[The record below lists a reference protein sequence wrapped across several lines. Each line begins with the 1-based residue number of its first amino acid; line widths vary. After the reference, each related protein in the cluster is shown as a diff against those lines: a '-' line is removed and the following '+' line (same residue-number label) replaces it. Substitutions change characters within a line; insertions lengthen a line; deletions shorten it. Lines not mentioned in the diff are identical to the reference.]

1 MRLDDETYQDRAEE
15 GLALAAEAERL
26 RGEEAIAASERAIE
40 TLVRVPR
47 GFEDK
52 RRAEALRR
60 LAHLT
65 LVFGG
70 RVIVAVQPAALSVS
84 LGRDVFGDKSEWVCR
99 GLLLQGTVLNAVRNL
114 TDGMSCFEAA
124 YDMAQAMES
133 PLLMS
138 MAAANM
144 GATMYEL
151 ARYAQAL
158 KMFEMA
164 LELAPA
170 QGSSR
175 AADWRRASALSNI
188 ATCQIHLMDYEAGL
202 STIKA
207 AVALMSDAT
216 EPGECSSRA
225 LAESSYIRL
234 LLRVGRLAEAQ
245 QRLPTCTSFAER
257 SGFAVA
263 LLHSELVAGLCGICS
278 GQADIGLSR
287 IFKAVDKA
295 RRLPDALRDA
305 LLTAIFALE
314 HQGDNAGA
322 MSFQREFAM
331 RIRLAHREADVRS
344 RYLPSM
350 LREGGDINTTLSR
363 QDSRFQEELRKQVGT
378 EQRLISLALQA
389 DGPIDPDGFH
399 IFRVGELSRLL
410 AKEVGLADS
419 QADDIAAGARLC
431 DIGMVGVPETAR
443 VKQTFLDAEE
453 REFVLRHTLEGALLI
468 ASSNVSYALI
478 AELIARHHHER
489 WDGNGYPD
497 KLRGEAIPQE
507 ARIVALGDAFDV
519 MTHERPY
526 STARSIVDALRE
538 LEQNGGSQFD
548 PVLTMAFT
556 TMIRRLMGEHGDLDA
571 FLIAKVADMPLARAR
586 RRAQML
592 RAV

>member
-188 ATCQIHLMDYEAGL
+188 ATCQIHLMEYEAGL
-202 STIKA
+202 STIEA

-216 EPGECSSRA
+216 EPSECSSRT

-263 LLHSELVAGLCGICS
+263 LLHSELVAGLCEICS

-350 LREGGDINTTLSR
+350 LREGGDINATLSR
-363 QDSRFQEELRKQVGT
+363 QDSRFREELRKQVGT
-378 EQRLISLALQA
+378 EQRLLSLALQA

-410 AKEVGLADS
+410 AKEVGLSDS

-431 DIGMVGVPETAR
+431 DIGMVGVPETTR

>member
-188 ATCQIHLMDYEAGL
+188 ATC
-202 STIKA
+202 
-207 AVALMSDAT
+207 
-216 EPGECSSRA
+216 
-225 LAESSYIRL
+225 
-234 LLRVGRLAEAQ
+234 
-245 QRLPTCTSFAER
+245 
-257 SGFAVA
+257 
-263 LLHSELVAGLCGICS
+263 
-278 GQADIGLSR
+278 
-287 IFKAVDKA
+287 
-295 RRLPDALRDA
+295 
-305 LLTAIFALE
+305 
-314 HQGDNAGA
+314 
-322 MSFQREFAM
+322 
-331 RIRLAHREADVRS
+331 
-344 RYLPSM
+344 
-350 LREGGDINTTLSR
+350 
-363 QDSRFQEELRKQVGT
+363 RFT
-378 EQRLISLALQA
+378 
-389 DGPIDPDGFH
+389 
-399 IFRVGELSRLL
+399 
-410 AKEVGLADS
+410 
-419 QADDIAAGARLC
+419 
-431 DIGMVGVPETAR
+431 
-443 VKQTFLDAEE
+443 
-453 REFVLRHTLEGALLI
+453 
-468 ASSNVSYALI
+468 
-478 AELIARHHHER
+478 
-489 WDGNGYPD
+489 
-497 KLRGEAIPQE
+497 
-507 ARIVALGDAFDV
+507 
-519 MTHERPY
+519 
-526 STARSIVDALRE
+526 
-538 LEQNGGSQFD
+538 
-548 PVLTMAFT
+548 
-556 TMIRRLMGEHGDLDA
+556 
-571 FLIAKVADMPLARAR
+571 
-586 RRAQML
+586 
-592 RAV
+592 